1 MYYIYTYLNHIY
13 NFINKKIKNKKLRK
27 MGCAND
33 NSIEVD
39 NRIVRRFNREYSSE
53 DEDIQDFEE
62 YESK

>member
-1 MYYIYTYLNHIY
+1 
-13 NFINKKIKNKKLRK
+13 

-39 NRIVRRFNREYSSE
+39 NRIARRYNEENSFE
-53 DEDIQDFEE
+53 DKEIQDFEE

>member
-1 MYYIYTYLNHIY
+1 
-13 NFINKKIKNKKLRK
+13 

-39 NRIVRRFNREYSSE
+39 NRKVRRYNEENSSE
-53 DEDIQDFEE
+53 DKEIQDFEE

>member
-1 MYYIYTYLNHIY
+1 
-13 NFINKKIKNKKLRK
+13 

>member
-1 MYYIYTYLNHIY
+1 
-13 NFINKKIKNKKLRK
+13 

-39 NRIVRRFNREYSSE
+39 NRIVRRYKEENSSE
-53 DEDIQDFEE
+53 DKEIQDFEE

>member
-1 MYYIYTYLNHIY
+1 
-13 NFINKKIKNKKLRK
+13 

-53 DEDIQDFEE
+53 DEDTQDFEE

>member
-1 MYYIYTYLNHIY
+1 
-13 NFINKKIKNKKLRK
+13 

-39 NRIVRRFNREYSSE
+39 NRIVRRFKGENSSE
-53 DEDIQDFEE
+53 EEEMQDLEE